1 MYLIDQ
7 HAAHERI
14 VFEQVLSERA
24 NRAATSQGLLT
35 PATVQL
41 TTRQQEVIAPLN
53 DLLTSYGFEW
63 EPFGDDAILLRAMPA
78 TLKESEAAQAL
89 LEVLDERSGG
99 EIDASDSI
107 PQIGL
112 PPLII
117 PATPSVIPA
126 KAGTSTLMSSPPPTP
141 SICGKGASPQQSPA
155 TPPSA
160 PDRPS
165 PSPKWSPL

>member
-14 VFEQVLSERA
+14 VFEQVLAERG

-89 LEVLDERSGG
+89 LEVLDERAGG

-107 PQIGL
+107 P
-112 PPLII
+112 PD
-117 PATPSVIPA
+117 
-126 KAGTSTLMSSPPPTP
+126 
-141 SICGKGASPQQSPA
+141 SI
-155 TPPSA
+155 TPPDHSRDPIRHSRESGNLNLDEQPNTDA
-160 PDRPS
+160 VDMRERRIAATIACHSHRPRRTD
-165 PSPKWSPL
+165 PIPL